1 MGLYADS
8 PYWSALLIHIIY
20 SECFPSEPL
29 GLVLMKS
36 FVGSGG
42 PKKYQKCFFFWGGIG
57 LAKILSIRMFFF
69 ILKSEITHGHF

>member
-42 PKKYQKCFFFWGGIG
+42 PKKYQKCFFLGGG
-57 LAKILSIRMFFF
+57 GVGVGDGFGKNF
-69 ILKSEITHGHF
+69 IYSYVLFYT